1 MSARILTESPD
12 AIPNAISNPA
22 SNTPPAAP
30 APTALDE
37 LLTRLAARISSA
49 REEIA
54 AFPTT
59 LSAIDA
65 LTARF
70 FRSQRV
76 VIARPTRE
84 EIASRAWSVSRTAKE
99 VPWLGA
105 STESRRDAEALASFD
120 ALVAAA
126 RDADTL
132 VLSSPFVSDGRVQGA
147 LAPRDLLLLR
157 SRAPRP
163 VIVLDLLDEELA
175 RAPLTQPALL
185 LPGTVFLRGFGTFW
199 REAGARTV
207 ADTAFIAG
215 PRDLVASL
223 EPLALSESLAA
234 EAVWDLDR
242 IGIDRAVQERA
253 GAARGGFPPAGRMP

>member
-1 MSARILTESPD
+1 MSARTLIQEATANLPADLPAEPASIPID
-12 AIPNAISNPA
+12 AI
-22 SNTPPAAP
+22 
-30 APTALDE
+30 DE
-37 LLTRLAARISSA
+37 LVTRLAARISSS

-54 AFPTT
+54 PFPSVPT
-59 LSAIDA
+59 AIDA
-65 LTARF
+65 LTERF
-70 FRSQRV
+70 FRNQRV

-84 EIASRAWSVSRTAKE
+84 DLASRAWSASRTVKE
-99 VPWLGA
+99 VAWLGA
-105 STESRRDAEALASFD
+105 STDSRRDPQALARFD
-120 ALVAAA
+120 ALVEAA
-126 RDADTL
+126 RNADTL
-132 VLSSPFVSDGRVQGA
+132 VLSSPFIANGRAAGA

-185 LPGTVFLRGFGTFW
+185 LPGTVFLRGFGQFW

-207 ADTAFIAG
+207 AETAFVAG
-215 PRDLVASL
+215 PADLVA
-223 EPLALSESLAA
+223 PLRGPLVDERLAA

-253 GAARGGFPPAGRMP
+253 SAARGGFRIDAALP